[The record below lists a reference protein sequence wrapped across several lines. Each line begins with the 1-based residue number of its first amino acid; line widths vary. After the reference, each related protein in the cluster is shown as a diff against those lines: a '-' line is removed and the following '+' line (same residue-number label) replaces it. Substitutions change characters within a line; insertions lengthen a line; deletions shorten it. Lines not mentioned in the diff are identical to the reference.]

1 VGRVNRARQRVGVSL
16 SRDLG
21 LFDITMIGVAAMIGA
36 GIFVLTGI
44 AAGEAGPG
52 LLLAFLLNGLITLL
66 TAAAYAELGSSF
78 PQAGGGYVW
87 IREGL
92 STIFGFLSG
101 WMDWFAHSLACSL
114 YALGFGTY
122 AARLLSL
129 GGLSL
134 LGLPEPQAAILLA
147 ICMALL
153 FGYINYLGA
162 SETGTVGNIVT
173 LAKIAILAVFVLIGL
188 RAMTNQ
194 NWQRH
199 FYPFLPRG
207 LGGIFGAMGLTA
219 IAFQGYEIVA
229 QSGEE
234 VKDPKRNIPRAI
246 FLSVAIVVLIYLAV
260 AFVALGA
267 IDSGDLP
274 TWLYLGEHAEVALVE
289 VAKQLLP
296 GGAAVI
302 IIGGL
307 MSTMSALNATIYSS
321 SRVSFAMGR
330 DRNLPS
336 FFAQI
341 HPKHRTPQWAIAV
354 STGLV
359 ILMVTTLPIKD
370 VASAAGIMFLL
381 LFMMVNV
388 ALISLRKKRPDLD
401 RGYKV
406 PWLPFVPLVAIG
418 SQIFLAIYLFRLSP
432 IAWYT
437 TILWI
442 AGGLLFYYAYASRTE
457 AMEELFEIIHEEV
470 VAVKEYSVLIPV
482 ADEQQAHMLSILGSA
497 IAKDQ
502 DGELFALH
510 VVRVPLQLS
519 LSEGRHFL
527 REGKPLL
534 EEVIR
539 HAKQVDV
546 PVHTMIR
553 MGHDVGKAII
563 DTAIKRESNLILLGW
578 PGYTESEDKA
588 FGRVIDYIS
597 RNPPCDLAVVRFR
610 EREELRRIL
619 VPTAGGPNASLALE
633 LAISQARQYEEQEGI
648 EPTITALYVVREG
661 NEERG
666 KWAGKM
672 LEQAIAPYDY
682 PLETKVV
689 TAPDVVTGILKE
701 AEGYNLVILGA
712 TREGLFDQL
721 PLGAIPRR
729 VAEECPKTVIMVK
742 RYQGPVRSWIRRVII
757 RG

>member
-1 VGRVNRARQRVGVSL
+1 VIRARQRVGVSL

-66 TAAAYAELGSSF
+66 TAASYAELGSCF
-78 PQAGGGYVW
+78 PEAGGGYLW
-87 IREGL
+87 IKEGL
-92 STIFGFLSG
+92 SNIFGFLSG
-101 WMDWFAHSLACSL
+101 WMSWFAHSLACSL

-122 AARLLSL
+122 AAHLLSL
-129 GGLSL
+129 GGFSL

-147 ICMALL
+147 VCIALL
-153 FGYINYLGA
+153 FSYINYLGA
-162 SETGTVGNIVT
+162 SETGMVGNIVT
-173 LAKIAILAVFVLIGL
+173 LAKIAILAVFVLFGL

-194 NWQRH
+194 NWQGH

-207 LGGIFGAMGLTA
+207 LGGILGAMGLTA

-234 VKDPKRNIPRAI
+234 VKDPKRNIPRAT
-246 FLSVAIVVLIYLAV
+246 FLSVAIVVFIYLAV

-289 VAKQLLP
+289 AAKQLLP

-330 DRNLPS
+330 DRNLPP
-336 FFAQI
+336 FFAQV
-341 HPKHRTPQWAIAV
+341 HSKHRTPQWAIAV

-359 ILMVTTLPIKD
+359 ILMVIALPIKD
-370 VASAAGIMFLL
+370 VASAADIMFLL

-388 ALISLRKKRPDLD
+388 AVISLRKKRPDLD

-418 SQIFLAIYLFRLSP
+418 SQIFLALYLFRLSP

-437 TILWI
+437 TVLWI

-534 EEVIR
+534 EEVIK
-539 HAKQVDV
+539 HSTEVDV

-553 MGHDVGKAII
+553 MGHNVGKAII
-563 DTAIKRESNLILLGW
+563 DTAIKRQSNLILLGW
-578 PGYTESEDKA
+578 PGYTESKDKA
-588 FGRVIDYIS
+588 FGRVIDYVS

-610 EREELRRIL
+610 KREELRRIL
-619 VPTAGGPNASLALE
+619 VPTAGGPNTSLALE
-633 LAISQARQYEEQEGI
+633 LAISQARQYEEQERI
-648 EPTITALYVVREG
+648 KPTITALYVVREG
-661 NEERG
+661 EEEKGR
-666 KWAGKM
+666 WAGRM
-672 LEQAIAPYDY
+672 LEQTVAPYDY

-689 TAPDVVTGILKE
+689 TAPDVVTGILRE

-712 TREGLFDQL
+712 TREGLFEQL
-721 PLGAIPRR
+721 LWGAIPRR

>member
-1 VGRVNRARQRVGVSL
+1 MIRPRQRVGVSL

-21 LFDITMIGVAAMIGA
+21 LLDVTMIGVAGMIGA

-44 AAGEAGPG
+44 AAGVAGPA
-52 LLLAFLLNGLITLL
+52 LVLAFALNGVVTLF
-66 TAAAYAELGSSF
+66 TAMVYAELGSCF
-78 PQAGGGYVW
+78 PEAGGGYLWVKQ
-87 IREGL
+87 GL
-92 STIFGFLSG
+92 GGVLGFQSG
-101 WMDWFAHSLACSL
+101 WMSWFAHMLAGSL
-114 YALGFGTY
+114 YSLGFGAY
-122 AARLLSL
+122 AAHLLTSAGVVI
-129 GGLSL
+129 GGLSEHQLAKALAVIVILTFTYINRQGVSETGLVGNIITVTKIAL
-134 LGLPEPQAAILLA
+134 LGLFI
-147 ICMALL
+147 I
-153 FGYINYLGA
+153 FGL
-162 SETGTVGNIVT
+162 
-173 LAKIAILAVFVLIGL
+173 IAIAGKPG
-188 RAMTNQ
+188 
-194 NWQRH
+194 WQAH
-199 FYPFLPRG
+199 FTPFLPHG
-207 LGGIFGAMGLTA
+207 LSGVFIAMGLTF
-219 IAFQGYEIVA
+219 IAFEGYEIIA

-234 VKDPKRNIPRAI
+234 VKDPKRNIPLAI
-246 FLSVAIVVLIYLAV
+246 FLAIALVVPIYLLV
-260 AFVALGA
+260 SFVALA
-267 IDSGDLP
+267 VVDTGDP
-274 TWLYLGEHAEVALVE
+274 AVPSWQYLGRHAEIALIE
-289 VAKQLLP
+289 TAKQFMP
-296 GGAAVI
+296 GGAILLV
-302 IIGGL
+302 IGGL
-307 MSTMSALNATIYSS
+307 ISTLSALNATTYSS

-330 DRNLPS
+330 DRNLPD
-336 FFAQI
+336 FFAEV
-341 HPKHRTPQWAIAV
+341 HPIRHTPHKAV
-354 STGLV
+354 V
-359 ILMVTTLPIKD
+359 ISGALMMVMALALPIEH
-370 VASAAGIMFLL
+370 VASAADIMFLL

-406 PWLPFVPLVAIG
+406 PWLPFVPLAAIG
-418 SQIFLAIYLFRLSP
+418 SQIFLALYLFRLSP

-437 TILWI
+437 TLLWI

-539 HAKQVDV
+539 HAKGVDV

-553 MGHDVGKAII
+553 MGHNVGKAII

-578 PGYTESEDKA
+578 PGYTESKDKA
-588 FGRVIDYIS
+588 FGRVIDYVS
-597 RNPPCDLAVVRFR
+597 RNPPCDLALVRFR
-610 EREELRRIL
+610 KREGLRRIL
-619 VPTAGGPNASLALE
+619 VPTAGGPNTSLALK
-633 LAISQARQYEEQEGI
+633 LAISQARQYEDQEGI
-648 EPTITALYVVREG
+648 KPTITTLYVVREG
-661 NEERG
+661 DREKAR
-666 KWAGKM
+666 WAEKM
-672 LEQAIAPYDY
+672 LKQAIAPYDY

-689 TAPDVVTGILKE
+689 TAPDVVTGILRE
-701 AEGYNLVILGA
+701 AGGYNLVIVGA

-721 PLGAIPRR
+721 LFGAIPRR